1 MQRIEA
7 IIAVAGWE
15 ERFAKGLLVELNRH
29 PPRQLVVFAF
39 EEYLDQTQAGRA
51 EARVSASECAISYR
65 EVLVTREPTKLWKIV
80 REELENRKWTQRL
93 VLLDITTMPRELIWW
108 AFSALQAVD
117 CQVSYVYHKPGGYP
131 EDWVTR
137 DTDRP
142 RLVYQHSGI
151 SVFGR
156 GTCLLIVSGFD
167 TDRIAQLIQFFEPR
181 AVTIGLQLGDQY
193 ENQRRNVDTIQR
205 LLGTA
210 PNVRFFEMD
219 AYSSDHGLAAMEEA
233 IKAEMDRYNIVATSL
248 GPKPSAVAL
257 YRLQRKYPDIALAYA
272 PSRQFNMNY
281 SIGIG
286 GSIDGEL

>member
-7 IIAVAGWE
+7 IVSVAGWE
-15 ERFAKGLLVELNRH
+15 ERFAKGVRAELDFH
-29 PPRQLVVFAF
+29 APRQLVVFVF
-39 EEYLDQTQAGRA
+39 EEYLEQTQAGRA
-51 EARVSASECAISYR
+51 EARASAAECAIRYR
-65 EVLVTREPTKLWKIV
+65 EVLVTREPSKLWKTV
-80 REELENRKWTQRL
+80 REELENRKWTQCS

-108 AFSALQAVD
+108 AFSALHAVD

-131 EDWVTR
+131 DDWVTR

-156 GTCLLIVSGFD
+156 GTCLLLVSGFD

-193 ENQRRNVDTIQR
+193 ENQRRNVDMIQR
-205 LLGTA
+205 LLGST

-219 AYSSDHGLAAMEEA
+219 AYSCDHGLAAMEEA
-233 IKAEMDRYNIVATSL
+233 IKPEMDRSNIVAASL

-257 YRLQRKYPDIALAYA
+257 YRLHRKYPT
-272 PSRQFNMNY
+272 
-281 SIGIG
+281 
-286 GSIDGEL
+286 